1 MATKFRKV
9 YFRLPNWDY
18 REEGAYFITIC
29 TKDRVHFFGEIEN
42 RKMKL
47 SPIGEIAKACWLE
60 IEAHFSNV
68 HLREFIF
75 MPDHMHGVIVIDKS
89 KLTGSDPVIL
99 RDNRFQNIGKN
110 SISSI
115 VGSFKSAVSR
125 KSRMMNPAFGWQSRF
140 HDRVIRS
147 SMELDRIE
155 YYIKRNVKNYN
166 KKR

>member
-1 MATKFRKV
+1 MKTKFRKV
-9 YFRLPNWDY
+9 FLRLSHWDY

-29 TKDRVHFFGEIEN
+29 KKNRVHFFGEIKQG
-42 RKMKL
+42 KMTL
-47 SPIGEIAKACWLE
+47 SSVGEMAKSCWLE
-60 IEAHFSNV
+60 IESHFPNV

-75 MPDHMHGVIVIDKS
+75 MPDHMHGVIVIDEFKS
-89 KLTGSDPVIL
+89 TGADSAII
-99 RDNRFQNIGKN
+99 RENRFQNIGKN

-125 KSRMMNPAFGWQSRF
+125 KSREINPAFSWQPRF

-147 SMELDRIE
+147 SIELDRIE
-155 YYIKRNVKNYN
+155 NYIKRNVENYH

>member
-29 TKDRVHFFGEIEN
+29 TKDRLHFFGEINN
-42 RKMKL
+42 RKMTL
-47 SPIGEIAKACWLE
+47 SPIGEIAKGCWLE
-60 IEAHFSNV
+60 IEGHFPNV
-68 HLREFIF
+68 HLREFVF

-89 KLTGSDPVIL
+89 ISVNTDPL
-99 RDNRFQNIGKN
+99 LKENRFQNIGSQ
-110 SISSI
+110 SISTI

-125 KSRMMNPAFGWQSRF
+125 KSREINPVFAWHPRF

-155 YYIKRNVKNYN
+155 NYISKNVENYHS
-166 KKR
+166 

>member
-1 MATKFRKV
+1 MAKKFRKV

-29 TKDRVHFFGEIEN
+29 TKDRLHFFGEINN
-42 RKMKL
+42 RKMTL
-47 SPIGEIAKACWLE
+47 SPIGEIAKSFWLE

-75 MPDHMHGVIVIDKS
+75 MPDHMHGVIVIYKS
-89 KLTGSDPVIL
+89 KLTVGDSAIL
-99 RDNRFQNIGKN
+99 RDNRFQNIGKS

-125 KSRMMNPAFGWQSRF
+125 KSRLINPAFGWQSRF

-155 YYIKRNVKNYN
+155 NYIKRNVENYN